1 MFISKELFVNSLKPY
16 NITLSDEKIEMFDK
30 YASLLVEWNGK
41 FNLTA
46 IRNEEEFVEKMIFD
60 SALAISNISLKDK
73 KCIDVGTGAGF
84 PGLVLAILEND
95 AKFTLLDSTNKKIEH
110 IRGFAALENL
120 KLDLVSDRAELFA
133 RKNKEKYDFAFA
145 RAVASLNILL
155 EIISPI
161 LKVGGTFVA
170 LKGPGIDK
178 ELSDSK
184 NALNILGLEVE
195 QSFNYCLPE
204 SKEERNIVLIKKI
217 KATPN
222 KYPREYAAIKKR
234 PI

>member
-1 MFISKELFVNSLKPY
+1 MNKSGLIANLELNNISFDEIKINKLISLMKY
-16 NITLSDEKIEMFDK
+16 TLIANE
-30 YASLLVEWNGK
+30 K

-46 IRNEEEFVEKMIFD
+46 IKNEEEFIEKMIFD

-84 PGLVLAILEND
+84 PGLVLAILENE

-120 KLDLVSDRAELFA
+120 NLDLVSDRAELFA
-133 RKNKEKYDFAFA
+133 RKNIEKYDFAFA
-145 RAVASLNILL
+145 RAVASLNVLL

-178 ELSDSK
+178 ELLDSK
-184 NALNILGLEVE
+184 NALKILGLEVE
-195 QSFNYCLPE
+195 KSFNYVLPE

-217 KATPN
+217 KTTPN

-234 PI
+234 PL